1 MRKRGAGERK
11 GGKGNV
17 GKSFYSLHTQIPWLR
32 NGSQQIRGCW
42 VEWKLCCS
50 CRDGWLCGPRMLTH
64 VWKNKGMIPCPD
76 HRHPAPSTHTHT
88 PPPPPRVS
96 GIHGPTAGHSIGRP
110 FATKAPFSQQNRM
123 PVSQAEF
130 AICAASTDLRLKL
143 INPGRAPVTINCTS
157 QSCIFK

>member
-76 HRHPAPSTHTHT
+76 HRHPAPSTHTH
-88 PPPPPRVS
+88 PPPPAQGVWHTR
-96 GIHGPTAGHSIGRP
+96 AHSRP
-110 FATKAPFSQQNRM
+110 FNRTSICDQSSILATKPDASLSSRIRYLCSIYRSPFKADQSGQG
-123 PVSQAEF
+123 P
-130 AICAASTDLRLKL
+130 CHYKL
-143 INPGRAPVTINCTS
+143 HFPELY
-157 QSCIFK
+157 F

>member
-1 MRKRGAGERK
+1 MQACLFIVYTPKSLGSGMDHSRLEAAGWSGSCVAPVGMVGCVAPECWLTCERTRGWFHAQITII
-11 GGKGNV
+11 
-17 GKSFYSLHTQIPWLR
+17 LH
-32 NGSQQIRGCW
+32 
-42 VEWKLCCS
+42 
-50 CRDGWLCGPRMLTH
+50 PRH
-64 VWKNKGMIPCPD
+64 
-76 HRHPAPSTHTHT
+76 
-88 PPPPPRVS
+88 PPPPTGVS